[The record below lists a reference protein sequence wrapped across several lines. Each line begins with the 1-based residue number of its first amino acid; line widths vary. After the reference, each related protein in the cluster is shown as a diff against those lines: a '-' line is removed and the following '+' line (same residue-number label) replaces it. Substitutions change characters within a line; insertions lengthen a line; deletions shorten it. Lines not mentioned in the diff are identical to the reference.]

1 MRCWSSWQVISSRDE
16 MRWVKLYDIRELP
29 SWRNETA
36 RQMYMWLLLAAVD
49 GGKWCSYRYAARAL
63 DITLSRA
70 RRALLLLERD
80 GLIVKSGQ
88 NVTIVN
94 QDDQQL
100 TNEKAKSNGRKQVSS
115 KRKATP
121 AVAHSRSEFEGK
133 F

>member
-1 MRCWSSWQVISSRDE
+1 MRCWSSWPVISIHDG

-88 NVTIVN
+88 NVTIVS
-94 QDDQQL
+94 QDDQQNV
-100 TNEKAKSNGRKQVSS
+100 TDKIKTNGRKKNAD
-115 KRKATP
+115 KRRATP
-121 AVAHSRSEFEGK
+121 AAAHSRSEFEGK

>member
-1 MRCWSSWQVISSRDE
+1 MRCWISWQGILICNG

-100 TNEKAKSNGRKQVSS
+100 TNEKTKSNGRKQVSS

>member
-1 MRCWSSWQVISSRDE
+1 

-36 RQMYMWLLLAAVD
+36 RQMYMWLLLVAVD

-94 QDDQQL
+94 QDDQQNV
-100 TNEKAKSNGRKQVSS
+100 TVKTKGNGRKQSVNQ
-115 KRKATP
+115 RRATP